1 MFLRTQNCIV
11 QHSAFQLSLRPHLIE
26 RLNAGTYGKI
36 TLVSAPAGYGK
47 STLVS
52 QWLDSL
58 VDSPQEATSTDSH
71 KVSWLNLEEEDNSL
85 PRFLASVVDAVEAN
99 CLEKCETVRSILRNQ
114 SQPTVEVLADAL
126 IESLVTLPG
135 PLILVLDDLHFVD
148 DSAIF
153 FFIARLVQYGP
164 ATFHLVLITR
174 VDPPLPLNRWR
185 ATGQLH
191 EVRLHELSFTISE
204 TSTFFARQLDTLP
217 DNALIAMLHQRLEGW
232 PVGIRL
238 AALALRNQT
247 NYGEFAAHFKSAGS
261 RYIGDYLV
269 DEVLDQQPAPIQ
281 RFLIVTAIL
290 DRFCAGLCAAVAQI
304 DEASA
309 QDQIGFLARANLF
322 VIELSS
328 PPFWYRYHHQFQSML
343 LSRLHERTD
352 QESII
357 ALHHIAADWLATH
370 HHVDDALRHLIAIPD
385 YEAAADLIEAQ
396 RVSAINEQRFLELES
411 WIGRIPA
418 HVLNQRPFLLAC
430 LAWLHHYRHENA
442 ECLAAAQRAADRLDT
457 LGDAFP
463 NKSRQLLDA
472 EILALRMSLTPRMYT
487 PEVLVKIRQAWMDLR
502 PQLADTH
509 CVVTVWLSAVAQRL
523 GDIGLAS
530 EIALTTF
537 EEATGCPEI
546 ARGRL
551 LYSCGLD
558 YYYECNLAEAEKMH
572 VKGLRFA
579 REYDLPLIMTLTS
592 FGLASIAR
600 HRGEVDQ
607 AQRYYLEVVK
617 YPFHHNGRLAG
628 PSIFFLL
635 RIYDV
640 MGQPEQG
647 RSLVEQYR
655 AHALLVGRPYVL
667 DQAAALEAYLALIC
681 GDMATALRWE
691 IGGPRGDLYSSS
703 DLIPMVRALILMAEG
718 SENSLQRASNSLDK
732 MIELAENEHRW
743 TLWID
748 ANVLQAVVWHRMGE
762 TALMRA
768 VLGRAVQKAVP
779 NGLAGAFI
787 ERGCEMEGML
797 RALGKQPEYAD
808 LVRTL
813 LNTFPADS
821 ERHTISVALEA
832 LPEPL
837 TGRELEV
844 LCLLA
849 ARLSNK
855 EIAQR
860 LVVSTHTVRN
870 HTSNIFGKLQVN
882 SRLQAVAVGRELGL
896 IPTEP

>member
-114 SQPTVEVLADAL
+114 SQPTVEVLVDAL

-191 EVRLHELSFTISE
+191 EVRLHELSFTMSE

-238 AALALRNQT
+238 AAPALRNQT

-309 QDQIGFLARANLF
+309 QDQIGFWRANLF

-472 EILALRMSLTPRMYT
+472 EIVALRMSLTPRMYT

-572 VKGLRFA
+572 VRVYVSRGVRSTPD
-579 REYDLPLIMTLTS
+579 YDPYVVWSCQHCT
-592 FGLASIAR
+592 A
-600 HRGEVDQ
+600 RGEVDQ
-607 AQRYYLEVVK
+607 AQRYYSRSLSI
-617 YPFHHNGRLAG
+617 HSIIMAG
-628 PSIFFLL
+628 SPGQASFLL

-647 RSLVEQYR
+647 
-655 AHALLVGRPYVL
+655 
-667 DQAAALEAYLALIC
+667 AA
-681 GDMATALRWE
+681 
-691 IGGPRGDLYSSS
+691 
-703 DLIPMVRALILMAEG
+703 
-718 SENSLQRASNSLDK
+718 
-732 MIELAENEHRW
+732 
-743 TLWID
+743 
-748 ANVLQAVVWHRMGE
+748 
-762 TALMRA
+762 
-768 VLGRAVQKAVP
+768 
-779 NGLAGAFI
+779 
-787 ERGCEMEGML
+787 
-797 RALGKQPEYAD
+797 
-808 LVRTL
+808 
-813 LNTFPADS
+813 
-821 ERHTISVALEA
+821 
-832 LPEPL
+832 
-837 TGRELEV
+837 
-844 LCLLA
+844 
-849 ARLSNK
+849 
-855 EIAQR
+855 
-860 LVVSTHTVRN
+860 
-870 HTSNIFGKLQVN
+870 
-882 SRLQAVAVGRELGL
+882 
-896 IPTEP
+896 